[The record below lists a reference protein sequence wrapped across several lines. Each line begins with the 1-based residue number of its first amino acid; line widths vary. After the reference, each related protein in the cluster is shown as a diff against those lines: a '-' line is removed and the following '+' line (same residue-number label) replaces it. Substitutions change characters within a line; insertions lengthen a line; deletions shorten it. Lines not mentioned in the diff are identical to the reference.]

1 MLGQSSKV
9 RLLLQQGDRVDGN
22 DAEHAHKQDKQWH
35 GTLCSAQEAAAN

>member
-1 MLGQSSKV
+1 MV
-9 RLLLQQGDRVDGN
+9 RLLLQQGDKVESN